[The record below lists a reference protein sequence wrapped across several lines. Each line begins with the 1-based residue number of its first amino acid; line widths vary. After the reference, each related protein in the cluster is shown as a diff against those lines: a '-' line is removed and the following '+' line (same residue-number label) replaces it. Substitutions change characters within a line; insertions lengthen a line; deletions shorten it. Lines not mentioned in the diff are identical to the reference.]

1 MSSGMKISLIAAVA
15 DNGVIG
21 RAGKMPWRLPGDL
34 RHFKA
39 VTMAKPVIM
48 GRRTFQSLGR
58 PLPGRTNIVITRD
71 EGFTA
76 EGALVVHSLD
86 EALRAAEEE
95 GAAECMIIGG
105 GEIYALALALAERFY
120 LTEVH
125 ASPEGDT
132 RFPEFDRAAWRE
144 AARDD
149 KPAEG
154 AGSPAHSFVV
164 LERNS

>member
-1 MSSGMKISLIAAVA
+1 MKVSLIAAVA

-21 RAGKMPWRLPGDL
+21 RAGTMPWRLAGDL
-34 RHFKA
+34 KHFKA
-39 VTMAKPVIM
+39 STLGKPVVM
-48 GRRTFQSLGR
+48 GRRTFQSLGE
-58 PLPGRTNIVITRD
+58 PLPGRTNIVISGD
-71 EGFTA
+71 HGFAA
-76 EGALVVHSLD
+76 EGALIVHSLD
-86 EALRAAEEE
+86 EALRAAEDE

-144 AARDD
+144 VARDD
-149 KPAEG
+149 KPAAG

-164 LERNS
+164 LERNT

>member
-1 MSSGMKISLIAAVA
+1 MKVSLIAAVA

-21 RAGKMPWRLPGDL
+21 RAGAIPWRLAGDMK
-34 RHFKA
+34 HFKA
-39 VTMAKPVIM
+39 ATLGKPVVM
-48 GRRTFQSLGR
+48 GRRTFRSLGE

-71 EGFTA
+71 VGFAA
-76 EGALVVHSLD
+76 EGALVVHSLNS
-86 EALRAAEEE
+86 ALRAAEEE
-95 GAAECMIIGG
+95 AVAECMIIGG
-105 GEIYALALALAERFY
+105 GEVYALALPLAERFY

-125 ASPEGDT
+125 ASPQGDT

-144 AARDD
+144 VARDD

-164 LERNS
+164 LERNP

>member
-1 MSSGMKISLIAAVA
+1 MRVSLIAAVA

-34 RHFKA
+34 KHFKA
-39 VTMAKPVIM
+39 ATLAKPVVM
-48 GRRTFQSLGR
+48 GRRTFQSLGK
-58 PLPGRTNIVITRD
+58 PLPGRANIVITRD
-71 EGFTA
+71 ESFSA
-76 EGALVVHSLD
+76 PGALVVHSITG
-86 EALRAAEEE
+86 ALRAAEEE

-105 GEIYALALALAERFY
+105 GEIYALALPLAGRFY

-132 RFPEFDRAAWRE
+132 CFPEFDRAAWRE
-144 AARDD
+144 VARDD
-149 KPAEG
+149 KSAAG

-164 LERNS
+164 LDKE